1 MLKIHN
7 QSTFRLINAKKRTQE
22 FHHIFLTLS
31 QSYLCGLDSHK
42 RDGILRYGLLEV
54 LLVNAKQMRA
64 INYKERGID
73 KQTDVLSFPLEIM
86 EFDWQVLE
94 SCAPKNFN
102 IPLGSILINV
112 EQARQCAKKF
122 QHSFDD
128 ELKLLFIHALLHIFG
143 FDHECDNGE
152 QRKEEQKWIEH
163 FALPQS
169 LITRTDGYI

>member
-22 FHHIFLTLS
+22 FHHIFFTLS
-31 QSYLCGLDSHK
+31 QSYLCGLDSRK

-64 INYKERGID
+64 INHKERGID

-102 IPLGSILINV
+102 IALMMSSNSFLSTRFCIFLGLTTNV
-112 EQARQCAKKF
+112 IMASNARRSK
-122 QHSFDD
+122 S
-128 ELKLLFIHALLHIFG
+128 G
-143 FDHECDNGE
+143 
-152 QRKEEQKWIEH
+152 
-163 FALPQS
+163 
-169 LITRTDGYI
+169 